1 MDVRRIGHYDIVQQL
16 GAGGMGEVFLAE
28 DSRLGRRVAL
38 KVLPEAMA
46 ADPDRLERF
55 ETEARVVAGLNH
67 PGIVTLHSLE
77 RHGETSYLTM
87 EFVDGDTL
95 SRLMQDR
102 LLTVAEAQAFVT
114 EVAAALAAAHAQ
126 GITHRD
132 VKPANIMRTTDGRA
146 KILDFGLAR
155 LHEESAGPAE
165 EEDVRTVM
173 KTQDGLLLG
182 TIDYMAPEQALGRPV
197 DPRSD
202 MFSLGIVMYQLVS
215 GKHPFPADSINE
227 RLAAIIRDVPRP
239 VGRVIP
245 KVSGAFA
252 RAIDRCL
259 CKEPERRF
267 QKGSELADALNGA
280 PVTLDDSA
288 GRFRSVAVLPFR
300 DLSERRD
307 QEYFCDGIAE
317 ELADALNNLSG
328 LRVAS
333 RTSAA
338 RFRNEAE
345 DVRKIGELLD
355 AESVVEGSLRLAG
368 DRLRVSVR
376 CTSTRDG
383 YVVWSGRFDRVL
395 DDVFEIQ
402 GDIAARVAQAL
413 APEFLG
419 DG

>member
-1 MDVRRIGHYDIVQQL
+1 MRRIGHYDILQQL

-55 ETEARVVAGLNH
+55 ETEAKVVARLNH
-67 PGIVTLHSLE
+67 PGIVTLYSLE
-77 RHGETSYLTM
+77 RHGDLSYLTM
-87 EFVDGDTL
+87 EFVEGDTL
-95 SRLMQDR
+95 CRLCEER
-102 LLTVAEAQAFVT
+102 FPTVAEAQSVVT
-114 EVAAALAAAHAQ
+114 EIAVALGAAHVQ

-132 VKPANIMRTTDGRA
+132 VKPANIMRTPDGRV

-155 LHEESAGPAE
+155 LHEESARLVE
-165 EEDVRTVM
+165 EEARTVM
-173 KTQDGLLLG
+173 KTQEGLLLG

-202 MFSLGIVMYQLVS
+202 MFSLGIVMYELVS
-215 GKHPFPADSINE
+215 GKHPFPAESTNE

-239 VGRVIP
+239 VSRVMP
-245 KVSGAFA
+245 EVPGAFA

-267 QKGSELADALNGA
+267 QSASELADALKGA
-280 PVTLDDSA
+280 PITLDDGT
-288 GRFRSVAVLPFR
+288 GRFQSVAVLPFS

-317 ELADALNNLSG
+317 ELADALNGLSR

-338 RFRNEAE
+338 RFRNETE
-345 DVRKIGELLD
+345 DVRKIGESLGV
-355 AESVVEGSLRLAG
+355 ESVVEGSLRLAG

-383 YVVWSGRFDRVL
+383 YVVWSGRFDRVV

-402 GDIAARVAQAL
+402 GDIATRVAQAL
-413 APEFLG
+413 GPEFLG
-419 DG
+419 GR

>member
-1 MDVRRIGHYDIVQQL
+1 MDVRRLGHYDILQRL

-28 DSRLGRRVAL
+28 DSRLGRRIAL

-77 RHGETSYLTM
+77 RHGDLSYLTM

-95 SRLMQDR
+95 RRVMDERLP
-102 LLTVAEAQAFVT
+102 TVAEAQAFVT
-114 EVAAALAAAHAQ
+114 EIATALGTAHAQ

-155 LHEESAGPAE
+155 LHEPPARPAE
-165 EEDVRTVM
+165 VDAPTVM
-173 KTQDGLLLG
+173 KTQDGLLVG
-182 TIDYMAPEQALGRPV
+182 TIDYMSPEQALGRPV

-202 MFSLGIVMYQLVS
+202 VFSLGIVVYELVS
-215 GKHPFPADSINE
+215 GKHPFPAESSNE

-239 VGRVIP
+239 VGRVTPEIC
-245 KVSGAFA
+245 GAFA

-259 CKEPERRF
+259 CKEPDRRF
-267 QKGSELADALNGA
+267 QKGSELADALRGA
-280 PVTLDDSA
+280 PVTLDDGA
-288 GRFRSVAVLPFR
+288 GRFRSVAVLPFS

-307 QEYFCDGIAE
+307 QQYFCDGIAE
-317 ELADALNNLSG
+317 EIADALNGLPG

-345 DVRKIGELLD
+345 DVRKIGESLGV
-355 AESVVEGSLRLAG
+355 ESVVEGSVRLAG
-368 DRLRVSVR
+368 DRVRLSVR
-376 CTSTRDG
+376 CTSSGDG

-395 DDVFEIQ
+395 EDVFEIQ
-402 GDIAARVAQAL
+402 GDIASRVAQAL
-413 APEFLG
+413 GPEFLG